1 MKSPTCP
8 GDKHSGAGQPGAGA
22 ATADAT
28 TPEGPAG
35 LDLILP
41 GDTGRVPGARIEGV
55 RFAADTMISAP
66 AARVWSV
73 ITDGAA
79 YPSWDSGVTKVE
91 GRIADGEKITVHAA
105 VANGRAFP
113 VKVAFDPPG
122 RTMTWTGGMPLGL
135 FRGVRTFS
143 LTGEGGATRLSVV
156 EEFTGPLLPLMRRSM
171 PDLQPS
177 FDQYVAGV
185 RARAES

>member
-1 MKSPTCP
+1 VPRP
-8 GDKHSGAGQPGAGA
+8 P
-22 ATADAT
+22 DAT
-28 TPEGPAG
+28 LREGSSG
-35 LDLILP
+35 LDLVVP
-41 GDTGRVPGARIEGV
+41 VDTDDVGGARIEIV
-55 RFAADTMISAP
+55 RYAADTIISAP

-73 ITDGAA
+73 ITDAAA

-91 GRIADGEKITVHAA
+91 GRIADGQKITVHAA
-105 VANGRAFP
+105 VAKGRAFP

-135 FRGVRTFS
+135 FRGVRTF
-143 LTGEGGATRLSVV
+143 TVTEEGGATRLSVV